1 MFHTAPEFRELV
13 PSSCIMLYVHG
24 NHIII
29 WLIGDGVRMDW
40 AVRTQAHLPVQFIR
54 DWEEWDGVCSPQS
67 PPPCLHST
75 PALQEVEVIFF
86 RGASRAHKPY
96 ITRLIRDGRR
106 MEWRGA
112 GIAQWLEHWTR
123 D

>member
-1 MFHTAPEFRELV
+1 
-13 PSSCIMLYVHG
+13 
-24 NHIII
+24 
-29 WLIGDGVRMDW
+29 MDW

-54 DWEEWDGVCSPQS
+54 DGEEWDGVCSPQG